1 MLNCSII
8 PRKNTSKRT
17 LVINELTERAFL
29 ILEKLRNRNNIVTIT
44 GYMYSNLINS
54 KTSKKTK
61 DKRLKTKGSKHY
73 EKQS

>member
-1 MLNCSII
+1 MLDYFI
-8 PRKNTSKRT
+8 
-17 LVINELTERAFL
+17 E
-29 ILEKLRNRNNIVTIT
+29 NN
-44 GYMYSNLINS
+44 YFNLINS